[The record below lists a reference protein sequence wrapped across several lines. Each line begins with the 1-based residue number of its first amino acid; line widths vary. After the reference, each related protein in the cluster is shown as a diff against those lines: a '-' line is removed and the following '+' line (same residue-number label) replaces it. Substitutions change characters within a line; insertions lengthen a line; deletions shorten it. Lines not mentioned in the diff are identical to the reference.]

1 MWASFGLQKCTW
13 NAILIVL
20 CGTAGIWVLQWS
32 QSSVPRD
39 VGKGCSAQVLP
50 CCACQGS
57 ALGSPQPGAAA
68 FLQAEK
74 LPFMSEGYFSTSHP
88 VLSDHDWTTFIYLMV
103 NSYTTSI
110 LCCRMHDKKIKQR
123 SCHSEMKCR
132 AQPAV
137 TNVSHQPSPVF
148 VPQEKG
154 WTPWCSQLSLLLMST
169 LHFTWEIWKI
179 TKEGQ
184 RLGKRVELRQRET
197 TGSSERF
204 ILLDLYQLFRPD
216 SRSCSYNS
224 RWQTLQLGSSS
235 EPAWELYHPCP
246 VGCCSLF
253 ASPANSD

>member
-1 MWASFGLQKCTW
+1 MHLKCHFDSAVWHCRDLGAPVESELCAQRCGEGLFCPGP
-13 NAILIVL
+13 ALL
-20 CGTAGIWVLQWS
+20 CLPGQCIGFTPAWCCCC
-32 QSSVPRD
+32 
-39 VGKGCSAQVLP
+39 CSAGWEASLHVRGVFFHLP
-50 CCACQGS
+50 ACAFWPR
-57 ALGSPQPGAAA
+57 LN
-68 FLQAEK
+68 
-74 LPFMSEGYFSTSHP
+74 YFH
-88 VLSDHDWTTFIYLMV
+88 F
-103 NSYTTSI
+103 
-110 LCCRMHDKKIKQR
+110 CCRMHDKKIKQW